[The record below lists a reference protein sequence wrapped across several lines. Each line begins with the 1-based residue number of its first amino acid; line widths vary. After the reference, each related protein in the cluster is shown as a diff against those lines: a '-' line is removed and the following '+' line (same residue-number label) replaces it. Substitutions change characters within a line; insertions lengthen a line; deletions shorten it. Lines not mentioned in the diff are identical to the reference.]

1 MLVITVSTLLKT
13 YLEFCVC
20 FRYQYNTNVVF
31 NPNGTLVARYHK
43 KHLFFEF
50 HYDVPVHT
58 DISYFD
64 TSFGRFGTFVC
75 FDVIFYEPTIELI
88 TKHDIDSIVFPTAW
102 MNVLPYFSAVPFHS
116 AFAKGMGVNYLAS
129 NLHDPVNR
137 FSGSGIYS
145 YEKVL
150 QFRNNETS
158 EEGALLI
165 DDVPITPV
173 KTQRQN
179 VTFQNLTESEGAFTN
194 EIFGDI
200 WRFVLI
206 PDEVA
211 DGEVAVCQNSLCCQL
226 SYERDVQDND
236 DALFALGVFR
246 GLHTEEGTYYL
257 EICGLLKCLG
267 DTEDTCGQDVR
278 TSDSHFNYFN
288 LRGNFTTDYV
298 FPMVVTDEID
308 PSADDWTYDGAS
320 TMSNG
325 TKKGLVSAI
334 QFGRRY
340 DLDDMDTTE
349 SNASA
354 NILKVTTGYLF
365 CLVIIYVTMQVCA
378 S

>member
-1 MLVITVSTLLKT
+1 MAGKIPYVDGLYLKYYSFTKLFMIPFRSMLVITVSRLLKT

-211 DGEVAVCQNSLCCQL
+211 DGEVAVCQNSLCCQRHMNVMFKTMTIPCL
-226 SYERDVQDND
+226 RW
-236 DALFALGVFR
+236 VFSEVYIQKKA
-246 GLHTEEGTYYL
+246 HTT
-257 EICGLLKCLG
+257 
-267 DTEDTCGQDVR
+267 
-278 TSDSHFNYFN
+278 
-288 LRGNFTTDYV
+288 
-298 FPMVVTDEID
+298 
-308 PSADDWTYDGAS
+308 
-320 TMSNG
+320 
-325 TKKGLVSAI
+325 
-334 QFGRRY
+334 
-340 DLDDMDTTE
+340 
-349 SNASA
+349 
-354 NILKVTTGYLF
+354 
-365 CLVIIYVTMQVCA
+365 
-378 S
+378 

>member
-1 MLVITVSTLLKT
+1 M
-13 YLEFCVC
+13 
-20 FRYQYNTNVVF
+20 F
-31 NPNGTLVARYHK
+31 NANGALVARYHK

-145 YEKVL
+145 YDKVL

-165 DDVPITPV
+165 DDVPMTPV

-206 PDEVA
+206 PDEAA
-211 DGEVAVCQNSLCCQL
+211 DGEVAVCQNSLCCHL
-226 SYERDVQDND
+226 SYEHDVQDND

-278 TSDSHFNYFN
+278 TSDSHFSYFN
-288 LRGNFTTDYV
+288 LTGNFTTDYV

-308 PSADDWTYDGAS
+308 PSADEWSYDGAS
-320 TMSNG
+320 TISPG

-340 DLDDMDTTE
+340 DLDDATD
-349 SNASA
+349 SDSSA
-354 NILKVTTGYLF
+354 NILTVTARYFF
-365 CLVIIYVTMQVCA
+365 CLVIISVTLQVCV